1 LTFAQSLNET
11 MNKSPLTEGLS
22 DALGFIT
29 GAILG
34 YLAGLLLGLNAM
46 APGYGNSTIAG
57 MVLVGLG
64 GGLGV
69 KRARRW
75 QARRK
80 KTRDGKAD

>member
-1 LTFAQSLNET
+1 
-11 MNKSPLTEGLS
+11 MNKSPLADGLS

-29 GAILG
+29 GATLA

-69 KRARRW
+69 QLARRW
-75 QARRK
+75 QAMRK
-80 KTRDGKAD
+80 KNKDGRVD

>member
-1 LTFAQSLNET
+1 
-11 MNKSPLTEGLS
+11 MNKSPLAEGLT

-29 GAILG
+29 GAILA

-57 MVLVGLG
+57 MVLIGLG

-69 KRARRW
+69 QLARRW
-75 QARRK
+75 QALRK
-80 KTRDGKAD
+80 KTKDGKAD